1 MKILIRFFFISF
13 LLVFVACEE
22 EKKPSESKKEVVKPI
37 PTNVIK
43 DIQVPVFDGKAA
55 YNYVKK
61 QVEFGTRVPNSI
73 GHTKCGDFLVSEL
86 KKAGLNV
93 IEQKAVL
100 TAFDGTKLNARNII
114 ASLNPDAEK
123 RILLMAHW
131 DTRPFADQ
139 DSKDRTK
146 PILGANDG
154 ASGVA
159 VLLEVANIL
168 AKDSLKIG
176 IDIILFDAEDYGQ
189 PEGTM
194 VSPKPDTYC
203 LGSQYW
209 AKNKHKAN
217 YKAEFGILL
226 DMVGAK
232 DAVFTKEGTSVYY
245 APQIVN
251 KVWDIAR
258 YKGYEKYFSYQ
269 QTNPITD
276 DHFYVNEI
284 AKIPS
289 IDIIHYDASTPSH
302 FGKYWHTHNDN
313 LDAVDAETLQIVG
326 QVLLEVIY
334 REN

>member
-1 MKILIRFFFISF
+1 MKISHKL
-13 LLVFVACEE
+13 LLVTFLILGACKEE
-22 EKKPSESKKEVVKPI
+22 VKKVENKTETPKNIPSNVV
-37 PTNVIK
+37 K
-43 DIQVPVFDGKAA
+43 DIQVPIFDGNAA

-61 QVEFGTRVPNSI
+61 QVEFGPRVPNSA
-73 GHTKCGDFLVSEL
+73 GHKKCGDFLVNEFA
-86 KKAGLNV
+86 KVGLSV
-93 IEQKAVL
+93 IEQKAIL

-168 AKDSLKIG
+168 VKDSLKIG

-313 LDAVDAETLQIVG
+313 LEAVDAQTLQIVG